1 MCDADPKCNAFTLD
15 PHGKP
20 PRNLDPTSAL
30 ACQIYRR
37 CCLSFLTR
45 LRSALAAAAEAVCNL
60 LTGKYLRVAANWGG
74 TCVGKTFCWTYAS
87 YKALHPGSSTFG
99 SKGDLPPP
107 PPKPAPG
114 ASCVMQQDFFG
125 TVSRA
130 SRAASNPQPAA
141 HQRICLLLWDVLRAR
156 TPVLLCVPL
165 LT

>member
-15 PHGKP
+15 PHGKQP
-20 PRNLDPTSAL
+20 HARFNQRSGLSDLQTVLPLFLDTFCA
-30 ACQIYRR
+30 R
-37 CCLSFLTR
+37 
-45 LRSALAAAAEAVCNL
+45 EAVCRL
-60 LTGKYLRVAANWGG
+60 AYPGKYLRATANWGG

-130 SRAASNPQPAA
+130 SHAARSPSTNMPGVDWLAPE
-141 HQRICLLLWDVLRAR
+141 
-156 TPVLLCVPL
+156 P
-165 LT
+165 